1 MPDEQ
6 TTIVIACKST
16 NAIQNVNA
24 FTDSVARA
32 DRSSAELMKTLGG
45 LFAGSYIARFG
56 KQSVAAFSATEEA
69 ANRFNVTYRNSL
81 GDAQKSLEALRSEF
95 GLSERSANDMLASA
109 GDLLTGFGFT
119 SDAALKLSERAARLG
134 VDLYSF
140 TNYAG
145 GAKGATDALVAA
157 MLGETERAKALGIV
171 IRQDSAEY
179 RGMVKSLMEAKG
191 YTLDMAKAETALEM
205 AYRQSVNAIG
215 DWNRPGETY
224 AQVVQANAELT
235 EQFRKNIGEGLAPA
249 FKELYKITNSVLS
262 TFNNLDPQLRSAVVS
277 IGMGVATYA
286 AIKTAIGTV
295 NTVSSIRNKLIG
307 EATAQQAAENIA
319 VKSSIAA
326 IREQTAALAANQA
339 VRNKQVGSALFT
351 DDFRRQDIQQRWDKR
366 FERRGIAIRSRAL
379 GESFGA
385 SIRGVDLPNP
395 QLNEWK
401 KAFSDIGNNAAV
413 AIPQL
418 NNLGGKF
425 KDIKV
430 PNTFRQNWQDARE
443 MVIKGTSDFSKSL
456 KGFGKSIRGLAT
468 SEGAFNAVGNSIT
481 AVGNAGKGLIGILT
495 GGAGGLAGAL
505 SAIGAGFLAWEVWK
519 GGFAIGESIAEK
531 GNFSD
536 KFADMFWGVD
546 VQAFEDEQSKIR
558 ALMEGRKRADEEL
571 QKQEEALIAAQRK
584 RAEATEKELELYKKI
599 AASRHEYEFNRAG
612 TGEQLSMARGELY
625 TTSFQIADLKQAE
638 NAEKDATKRI
648 EIYAKRVELTS
659 KYYDQLAKF
668 EDTRSKL
675 QEEERSLRDGFLNLR
690 MNAIGADKKALTQE
704 ALNNKL
710 ADANFFL
717 ASGKRNAAMSSLQE
731 AQSYINQIYERQ
743 QQEFQAAMNMIMNHN
758 QYRATAQQVI
768 ESGTLEARRL
778 ESRRFDAV
786 GGDIQKQ
793 MADDI
798 KKNTQEITELKRT
811 IDSIALRL
819 ANGKITVRLGNPIA
833 KIGG

>member
-6 TTIVIACKST
+6 TTIVIACKSS
-16 NAIQNVNA
+16 NAVQNVNS
-24 FTDSVARA
+24 FTDSVLRA
-32 DRSSAELMKTLGG
+32 DRSSAELLKTLGG
-45 LFAGSYIARFG
+45 LFAGSYIASFG

-69 ANRFNVTYRNSL
+69 ANRFNVTFGSTLSEAN
-81 GDAQKSLEALRSEF
+81 KSLVALRSEF
-95 GLSERSANDMLASA
+95 GLSEKSAYSMLAST
-109 GDLLTGFGFT
+109 GDLLTGFGL
-119 SDAALKLSERAARLG
+119 SADAALKLSDQAARLG
-134 VDLYSF
+134 VDLYSY

-145 GAKGATDALVAA
+145 GAEGATLALTKG
-157 MLGETERAKALGIV
+157 MLGETESLKSLGIV
-171 IRQDSAEY
+171 IRQDSDEF
-179 RGMVKSLMEAKG
+179 KSLMKNLQETRG
-191 YTLDMAKAETALEM
+191 LTENQAKAFAVLEM
-205 AYRQSVNAIG
+205 ATRQSINAIG

-224 AQVVQANAELT
+224 AQVVQANTELT

-277 IGMGVATYA
+277 IGMGVAAYT
-286 AIKTAIGTV
+286 AIKTAIGTI

-307 EATAQQAAENIA
+307 EATTKQAAENIA

-456 KGFGKSIRGLAT
+456 KGFGKSIGKLAT

-481 AVGNAGKGLIGILT
+481 AVGKAGKGLVGILT

-505 SAIGAGFLAWEVWK
+505 STIGSGFLAVEVWK
-519 GGFAIGESIAEK
+519 AGYAIGESIAEK

-536 KFADMFWGVD
+536 KFAKMFWGVD
-546 VQAFEDEQSKIR
+546 TQAFESEQSKNR
-558 ALMEGRKRADEEL
+558 ARIERRRQA
-571 QKQEEALIAAQRK
+571 EEALIAAQKK

-599 AASRHEYEFNRAG
+599 TASRRKYEFNRAG
-612 TGEQLSMARGELY
+612 IREQLSMTREELD

-659 KYYDQLAKF
+659 KYYEQLAKF

-675 QEEERSLRDGFLNLR
+675 QEEERSLRDAFLHLR
-690 MNAIGADKKALTQE
+690 TNAIGADKKALTQE

-717 ASGKRNAAMSSLQE
+717 ASGKRNAAISSLQE
-731 AQSYINQIYERQ
+731 AQSYVNQIYGQQ

-758 QYRATAQQVI
+758 RYRETAQQVI

-811 IDSIALRL
+811 IDSIASRIV
-819 ANGKITVRLGNPIA
+819 NGKLTVRLGNPIA